1 MCSSHGNPTLLQI
14 HTYSGT
20 KFFFLKDESNPEY
33 YSVGVSSSKESAG
46 KAVFRDSSLVRTVND
61 IAAAAVVLA
70 TGEKRS
76 RSHAVAQG

>member
-1 MCSSHGNPTLLQI
+1 M
-14 HTYSGT
+14 YSGT
-20 KFFFLKDESNPEY
+20 KFFFLKDESSRSIY